1 MSQPAQPA
9 AEPALDQDSVA
20 FLTQEIDR
28 LQTFYLDA
36 ISSAQSVFNF
46 YLTFVS
52 TVVGALVI
60 IIQLVPSTDVD
71 VLRSQLVL
79 SGLLLFAA
87 IVGVVYLSS
96 LSGKYGH
103 AARYARAV
111 DDLRRY
117 LIDRLQVPLPNIY
130 DRFTENPSVATS
142 EKTSW
147 WVWIMPT
154 GTYELFIS
162 IMNSAALAG
171 LTWFIADLGGAD
183 LGRRLL
189 AIIVVFVLSL
199 QIHNAYSRLTIHVF
213 ANRFHV
219 RLDMGKELSFWA
231 ARE

>member
-9 AEPALDQDSVA
+9 ADPVLDQESVA

-36 ISSAQSVFNF
+36 TSSAQSVFNF
-46 YLTFVS
+46 YLTFAS

-60 IIQLVPSTDVD
+60 IIQLAPTNPIDI
-71 VLRSQLVL
+71 LRSQLVV

-117 LIDRLQVPLPNIY
+117 LIDRLHVTLPSSY
-130 DRFTENPSVATS
+130 DRFVANLPVASS
-142 EKTSW
+142 EKTPW
-147 WVWIMPT
+147 WVWLMPT

-171 LTWFIADLGGAD
+171 LIWFIACLGGAD
-183 LGRRLL
+183 LGRRLI
-189 AIIVVFVLSL
+189 AVVVVFVLAL
-199 QIHNAYSRLTIHVF
+199 TIHNAYSRMTVHIF

-219 RLDMGKELSFWA
+219 RLDIGKELAFWA